1 MINTGTSKKVN
12 LFVLMACV
20 VLTVVLCPK
29 KQLYFDEPFQIMCSH
44 GITLGNVDKFTNMGT
59 FTSADLNK
67 ENTFH
72 NVFML
77 GADSIH
83 YVLLHYMNLAFG
95 NDLSVDVYFSVF
107 WGILTLI
114 AFYVLCRKIMGDS
127 IYTSVAL
134 VPFFT
139 DILFLNQTY
148 NIRHY
153 IMSLFVAIMSGI
165 YFFKYLFDEKS
176 FKNLLWLGIW
186 CALGIISHYFTIYI
200 IVVYPVAILLEEKA
214 KFFTSKK
221 MLALA
226 IPVVFLLVYFQ
237 FHWNPLQSSDYYN
250 HYIKKN
256 QIKVDHSV
264 SIKDAFSLFLK
275 SVAVNFQI
283 YYPLFRDVLLMR
295 IACFALVIW
304 VYLVGL
310 ARLIPEKAEKKK
322 YHLLFALGIFSSVFV
337 TVMAVKTKNNML
349 FSYRYFL
356 FSIPFS
362 VLVIAYFIKR
372 LCNNGKANIIL
383 NVLIVAV
390 LVGSGFYK
398 FIAAHRGNHDNG
410 LECNQLVAM
419 HEIVNK
425 GLHKMDVPRTVDAV
439 FINSVLPRNYNMTYT
454 LQTQTDSA
462 TLYDNEAH
470 VVEKYRFLDNGLIVL
485 F

>member
-1 MINTGTSKKVN
+1 METGIAKRVN
-12 LFVLMACV
+12 LFVLVACV
-20 VLTVVLCPK
+20 VLTVALCPK

-44 GITLGNVDKFTNMGT
+44 GITLGNVEQFTNMGT

-83 YVLLHYMNLAFG
+83 YVMLHYLNLAFG
-95 NDLSVDVYFSVF
+95 NDLRVDVYFSVF

-114 AFYVLCRKIMGDS
+114 AFYVLCRKIIGDN

-134 VPFFT
+134 VLFFT

-148 NIRHY
+148 SIRHY
-153 IMSLFVAIMSGI
+153 IMSLFVAIISGI
-165 YFFKYLFDEKS
+165 YFFKYLFEEKS

-214 KFFTSKK
+214 KFFTGKK
-221 MLALA
+221 ILALA
-226 IPVVFLLVYFQ
+226 IPVVLLLVYFQ

-250 HYIKKN
+250 HYIKTN
-256 QIKVDHSV
+256 RVKVDHSV
-264 SIKDAFSLFLK
+264 SIADAFSLLLK
-275 SVAVNFQI
+275 SVAVNFQV
-283 YYPLFRDVLLMR
+283 YYPLFRDK
-295 IACFALVIW
+295 ALVRIGSFLLVIALYVIGIW
-304 VYLVGL
+304 KLV
-310 ARLIPEKAEKKK
+310 PEKEDRKK
-322 YHLLFALGIFSSVFV
+322 YHLLFALGIFSSLFV

-356 FSIPFS
+356 FSIPFC
-362 VLVIAYFIKR
+362 VLFVTMFIKN
-372 LCNNGKANIIL
+372 LCASKLNIVL
-383 NVLIVAV
+383 NVAIVAL
-390 LVGSGFYK
+390 LVAPGFYK
-398 FIAAHRGNHDNG
+398 FIAAHRGHYDNG
-410 LECNQLVAM
+410 LECNQLVAVD
-419 HEIVNK
+419 EIVKK
-425 GLHKMDVPRTVDAV
+425 GLHKMDVPRTEDAV
-439 FINSVLPRNYNMTYT
+439 FINSMLPANYNMTYT

-462 TLYDNEAH
+462 TLYDNDAQ
-470 VVEKYRFLDNGLIVL
+470 VVEKYRFPDNGLIVM